1 MNEFNLQEIACK
13 VYSTLTDVP
22 ATRDDDKLLLIEIWS
37 KESQSKN
44 LEDFFV
50 ELKEG
55 TISFPDTVTRI
66 RRKLQEKHKSLRGDK
81 WDVRHQVEGAVCQQ
95 LTFFDRW

>member
-22 ATRDDDKLLLIEIWS
+22 STRDDDKLLFIEIWYI
-37 KESQSKN
+37 ESQASS
-44 LEDFFV
+44 LVDFFN
-50 ELKEG
+50 ELQAG
-55 TISFPDTVTRI
+55 VISFPDTVTRI

-81 WDVRHQVEGAVCQQ
+81 WDSRHQMEGAVCQQ